1 MIRMRFTSW
10 PPTIR
15 IRWTEEK
22 QHCHY
27 PRNPIG
33 ITTTCGLIQPTE
45 TGKLWQ
51 AMEEFPLH
59 KTEVSRGLEFNC
71 LSRSCIMLLLT
82 IKYLIT
88 FMLTGRMVLLQ
99 KGPVA
104 FSLKIFLMQVSHE
117 VSGMM

>member
-10 PPTIR
+10 PPTIL
-15 IRWTEEK
+15 IRLTEEK
-22 QHCHY
+22 QHSHY
-27 PRNPIG
+27 TLNPIG
-33 ITTTCGLIQPTE
+33 ITTTCGLIQLTE
-45 TGKLWQ
+45 TDKPWQ
-51 AMEEFPLH
+51 AMAEFPSR

-71 LSRSCIMLLLT
+71 LSRSCIMLPLT
-82 IKYLIT
+82 TKYLIT

-104 FSLKIFLMQVSHE
+104 FSQKIFLMQVSRG